1 MPKITKVL
9 IESDKIAHRIKELGA
24 QITQDYAGKTVLMI
38 AILRGS
44 VIFFSDLIREIDS
57 DKVDVVIDFISVSSY
72 GSSHKTTGEVR
83 MLKDADEA
91 IDGKDVIIV
100 EDIVDT
106 GLTLQYLKKVLSSRN
121 PASLKVC
128 CLLDKPERRKVEI
141 SADYLGFTIPNEFVV
156 GYGFDYAQ
164 KYRNL
169 KDICVL
175 DPKAK

>member
-1 MPKITKVL
+1 MSKITKVL
-9 IESDKIAHRIKELGA
+9 IDENTIKQRVKELGEE
-24 QITQDYAGKTVLMI
+24 ISRDYAGKDILMI
-38 AILRGS
+38 GILRGS
-44 VIFFSDLIREIDS
+44 VIFFADLIREI
-57 DKVDVVIDFISVSSY
+57 KCNVVIDFISVSSY

-83 MLKDADEA
+83 MIKDADEA

-121 PASLKVC
+121 PNSLKVC

-141 SADYLGFTIPNEFVV
+141 SSDYLGFTIPNEFVV

-175 DPKAK
+175 DPKG

>member
-1 MPKITKVL
+1 MAKIIKTL
-9 IESDKIAHRIKELGA
+9 ISDEQIAARVKELGA
-24 QITQDYAGKTVLMI
+24 QITAEYPENGRPLLMI

-44 VIFFSDLIREIDS
+44 VIFFADLIREVKREVI
-57 DKVDVVIDFISVSSY
+57 IDFMSVSSY
-72 GSSHKTTGEVR
+72 GASHKTTGEVR
-83 MLKDADEA
+83 MLKDLDESV
-91 IDGKDVIIV
+91 DGKDIIII

-106 GLTLQYLKKVLSSRN
+106 GLTLQYLKRVITSRN

-141 SADYLGFTIPNEFVV
+141 EADYTGFTIANEFVV

-164 KYRNL
+164 KFRNL

-175 DPKAK
+175 NPAL

>member
-1 MPKITKVL
+1 MMGEITKVL
-9 IESDKIAHRIKELGA
+9 IDRNQIAQRVKELGE
-24 QITQDYAGKTVLMI
+24 QISKDYAGKSILMI
-38 AILRGS
+38 GILRGS
-44 VIFFSDLIREIDS
+44 VIFFSDLIREIAC
-57 DKVDVVIDFISVSSY
+57 DVVIDFISVSSY

-106 GLTLQYLKKVLSSRN
+106 GLTLQYLKKVLASRN

-141 SADYLGFTIPNEFVV
+141 NADYVGFTIPNEFVV

-175 DPKAK
+175 DPKSK

>member
-1 MPKITKVL
+1 MAEITKVL
-9 IESDKIAHRIKELGA
+9 IERDQIAQRVKELGA
-24 QITQDYAGKTVLMI
+24 QISQDYAGKSILMI
-38 AILRGS
+38 GILRGS
-44 VIFFSDLIREIDS
+44 VIFFSDLIREIDC
-57 DKVDVVIDFISVSSY
+57 DVVIDFISVSSY

-83 MLKDADEA
+83 MLKDVDEA
-91 IDGKDVIIV
+91 IDGKEVIIV

-128 CLLDKPERRKVEI
+128 CLLDKPERRRVEI
-141 SADYLGFTIPNEFVV
+141 SADYVGFTIPNEFVV

-175 DPKAK
+175 DPKK